1 MRSQDWKAYNQQR
14 QKQVTRENLLSSLV
28 DKSINKSV
36 GIDEVKTATVNRKD
50 NQYMYISAHDDT
62 QKMDITQKIS
72 VRMVFTII
80 ASVIAASTVME
91 FGSYSSSEA
100 QQISPEEKAKMCNPD
115 NPSLNFVN
123 STESEICGIPA
134 STPASNSSSSP
145 SSSPSSQS
153 ESSPP

>member
-1 MRSQDWKAYNQQR
+1 
-14 QKQVTRENLLSSLV
+14 
-28 DKSINKSV
+28 
-36 GIDEVKTATVNRKD
+36 
-50 NQYMYISAHDDT
+50 MYISLHDDDT
-62 QKMDITQKIS
+62 QKMDISQKIS

-80 ASVIAASTVME
+80 ASVIAANTVME

-134 STPASNSSSSP
+134 STPASNSSSP
-145 SSSPSSQS
+145 SPSSQS

>member
-1 MRSQDWKAYNQQR
+1 MMIY
-14 QKQVTRENLLSSLV
+14 
-28 DKSINKSV
+28 
-36 GIDEVKTATVNRKD
+36 RKW
-50 NQYMYISAHDDT
+50 ILP
-62 QKMDITQKIS
+62 KKIS

-80 ASVIAASTVME
+80 ASVIAANTVME

-134 STPASNSSSSP
+134 STPSSNSTSSSSSP
-145 SSSPSSQS
+145 SPS

>member
-1 MRSQDWKAYNQQR
+1 
-14 QKQVTRENLLSSLV
+14 
-28 DKSINKSV
+28 
-36 GIDEVKTATVNRKD
+36 
-50 NQYMYISAHDDT
+50 
-62 QKMDITQKIS
+62 MDITQKIS

-80 ASVIAASTVME
+80 ASVIAANTVME

-123 STESEICGIPA
+123 SA
-134 STPASNSSSSP
+134 STPSSNSTSS

>member
-1 MRSQDWKAYNQQR
+1 LTNRL
-14 QKQVTRENLLSSLV
+14 TREFH
-28 DKSINKSV
+28 NKSV

-50 NQYMYISAHDDT
+50 NQYMYILPHDDI

-80 ASVIAASTVME
+80 ASVIAANTVME
-91 FGSYSSSEA
+91 FGSYTSSEA

-134 STPASNSSSSP
+134 STPSSNSTSSP
-145 SSSPSSQS
+145 SSSPSQS

>member
-1 MRSQDWKAYNQQR
+1 LTNRL
-14 QKQVTRENLLSSLV
+14 TREFH
-28 DKSINKSV
+28 NKSV

-50 NQYMYISAHDDT
+50 NQYMYILPHDDDT

-100 QQISPEEKAKMCNPD
+100 QQISPEERAKMCNPD

-134 STPASNSSSSP
+134 STPSSNSTSP
-145 SSSPSSQS
+145 SPSSQS

>member
-1 MRSQDWKAYNQQR
+1 MTNRL
-14 QKQVTRENLLSSLV
+14 TRESH
-28 DKSINKSV
+28 NKSV
-36 GIDEVKTATVNRKD
+36 GIDEDKTATVNRKD
-50 NQYMYISAHDDT
+50 NQYMYILPHDDI

-80 ASVIAASTVME
+80 ASVIAANTVME

-134 STPASNSSSSP
+134 STPSSNSTSSP
-145 SSSPSSQS
+145 SSSPSQS

>member
-1 MRSQDWKAYNQQR
+1 LTNRL
-14 QKQVTRENLLSSLV
+14 TREFH
-28 DKSINKSV
+28 NKSV
-36 GIDEVKTATVNRKD
+36 GIDEVKTATVNKKD
-50 NQYMYISAHDDT
+50 NQYMYILPHDDT

-80 ASVIAASTVME
+80 ASVIAANTVME

-134 STPASNSSSSP
+134 STPSSNSTSSP
-145 SSSPSSQS
+145 SSSPSQS

>member
-1 MRSQDWKAYNQQR
+1 LTNRL
-14 QKQVTRENLLSSLV
+14 TREFH
-28 DKSINKSV
+28 NKSV

-50 NQYMYISAHDDT
+50 NQYMYILPHDDT

-80 ASVIAASTVME
+80 ASVIVASTVME

-134 STPASNSSSSP
+134 STPSSNSTSSP
-145 SSSPSSQS
+145 SSSPSQS

>member
-1 MRSQDWKAYNQQR
+1 LTNRL
-14 QKQVTRENLLSSLV
+14 TRESH
-28 DKSINKSV
+28 NKSV
-36 GIDEVKTATVNRKD
+36 GIDEDKTATVNRKD
-50 NQYMYISAHDDT
+50 NQYMYISLHDDDT
-62 QKMDITQKIS
+62 QKMDISQKIS

-80 ASVIAASTVME
+80 ASVIAANTVME

-134 STPASNSSSSP
+134 STPSSNSTSSP
-145 SSSPSSQS
+145 SSSPSQS

>member
-1 MRSQDWKAYNQQR
+1 LTNRL
-14 QKQVTRENLLSSLV
+14 TREFH
-28 DKSINKSV
+28 NKSV
-36 GIDEVKTATVNRKD
+36 GIDEVKTAIVNRKD
-50 NQYMYISAHDDT
+50 NQYMYILLHDDT

-134 STPASNSSSSP
+134 STPTLNSSSP
-145 SSSPSSQS
+145 SSP

>member
-1 MRSQDWKAYNQQR
+1 LTNRL
-14 QKQVTRENLLSSLV
+14 TREFH
-28 DKSINKSV
+28 NKSV

-50 NQYMYISAHDDT
+50 NQYMYISLQDDI

-145 SSSPSSQS
+145 SSSPSQS

>member
-1 MRSQDWKAYNQQR
+1 LTNRL
-14 QKQVTRENLLSSLV
+14 TREFH
-28 DKSINKSV
+28 NKSV
-36 GIDEVKTATVNRKD
+36 GIDEVKTAIVNRKD
-50 NQYMYISAHDDT
+50 NQYMYILPHDDI

-134 STPASNSSSSP
+134 STPSSNTSSP
-145 SSSPSSQS
+145 SSSPSQS

>member
-1 MRSQDWKAYNQQR
+1 MTNRL
-14 QKQVTRENLLSSLV
+14 TRESH
-28 DKSINKSV
+28 NKSV
-36 GIDEVKTATVNRKD
+36 GIDEDKTATVNRKD
-50 NQYMYISAHDDT
+50 NQYMYISLHDDDT

-123 STESEICGIPA
+123 STESKICGIPA
-134 STPASNSSSSP
+134 STPSSNSTSP
-145 SSSPSSQS
+145 SPSSQS

>member
-1 MRSQDWKAYNQQR
+1 MYMY
-14 QKQVTRENLLSSLV
+14 
-28 DKSINKSV
+28 IYIKSV

-50 NQYMYISAHDDT
+50 NQYMYILPHYDT
-62 QKMDITQKIS
+62 QKMDITRKIS

-80 ASVIAASTVME
+80 ASIIAASTVME

-134 STPASNSSSSP
+134 STPTSNSTSSSP
-145 SSSPSSQS
+145 PSSPPSQS

>member
-1 MRSQDWKAYNQQR
+1 LRSQDWKAYNQQR

-36 GIDEVKTATVNRKD
+36 GIDEVKTAIVNRKD
-50 NQYMYISAHDDT
+50 NQYMYISLHDDT
-62 QKMDITQKIS
+62 QKMDISQKIS
-72 VRMVFTII
+72 VRMAFTTIV
-80 ASVIAASTVME
+80 AVIAASIAME
-91 FGSYSSSEA
+91 FGSYTSSEA

-134 STPASNSSSSP
+134 STPTSNSSSP
-145 SSSPSSQS
+145 SPSSQS
-153 ESSPP
+153 ESPTP

>member
-1 MRSQDWKAYNQQR
+1 MIHR
-14 QKQVTRENLLSSLV
+14 
-28 DKSINKSV
+28 
-36 GIDEVKTATVNRKD
+36 
-50 NQYMYISAHDDT
+50 
-62 QKMDITQKIS
+62 KMDITQRIS

-80 ASVIAASTVME
+80 ASVIAAGTVME

-134 STPASNSSSSP
+134 SIPTSNTSSP
-145 SSSPSSQS
+145 SSPSSPSQS

>member
-1 MRSQDWKAYNQQR
+1 LTNRL
-14 QKQVTRENLLSSLV
+14 TREFH
-28 DKSINKSV
+28 NKSV

-50 NQYMYISAHDDT
+50 NQYMYILPHDDI

-72 VRMVFTII
+72 VRIVFTII
-80 ASVIAASTVME
+80 ASVIAANTVME

-134 STPASNSSSSP
+134 STPASNSTSSSP
-145 SSSPSSQS
+145 PSSPPS
-153 ESSPP
+153 ESSTP

>member
-1 MRSQDWKAYNQQR
+1 LTNRL
-14 QKQVTRENLLSSLV
+14 TREFH
-28 DKSINKSV
+28 NKSV

-50 NQYMYISAHDDT
+50 NQYMYILPHDDI

-72 VRMVFTII
+72 VRIVFTII
-80 ASVIAASTVME
+80 ASVIAANTVME

-134 STPASNSSSSP
+134 STPLSNSTSSP
-145 SSSPSSQS
+145 SSSPSQS

>member
-1 MRSQDWKAYNQQR
+1 
-14 QKQVTRENLLSSLV
+14 
-28 DKSINKSV
+28 
-36 GIDEVKTATVNRKD
+36 
-50 NQYMYISAHDDT
+50 
-62 QKMDITQKIS
+62 MDITQKIS

-80 ASVIAASTVME
+80 ASIIAANTVME
-91 FGSYSSSEA
+91 FGSYSSSDA

-115 NPSLNFVN
+115 NPSLYFVN

-134 STPASNSSSSP
+134 STPSSNSSSSP

>member
-1 MRSQDWKAYNQQR
+1 
-14 QKQVTRENLLSSLV
+14 
-28 DKSINKSV
+28 
-36 GIDEVKTATVNRKD
+36 
-50 NQYMYISAHDDT
+50 
-62 QKMDITQKIS
+62 MDITQKIS
-72 VRMVFTII
+72 VRMAFTAIV
-80 ASVIAASTVME
+80 AVIAASMAME
-91 FGSYSSSEA
+91 FGSYTSSEA

-134 STPASNSSSSP
+134 STPSSNSTSSSSSP